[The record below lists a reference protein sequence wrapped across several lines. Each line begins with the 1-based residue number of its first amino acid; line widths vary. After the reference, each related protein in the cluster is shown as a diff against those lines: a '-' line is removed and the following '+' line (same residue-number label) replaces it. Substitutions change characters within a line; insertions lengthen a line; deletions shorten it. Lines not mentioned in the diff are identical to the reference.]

1 MHYIYGV
8 SQTPSRTATMS
19 ASSQGCTCA
28 KLRRLTRRIT
38 AVYDR
43 ELAAAGLRVTQYS
56 LLAALRSDTGTG
68 GTGSAGGIG
77 LTELADRM
85 DMDRSTLS
93 RNLRPLIDRGWAEL
107 IAHGQDARVRVAR
120 LTAQGLA
127 QWQSARPYWKR
138 AQNEVNA
145 TLGAAQ
151 VLQLHQQ
158 LDEVTPLFRPAEPTP
173 ED

>member
-1 MHYIYGV
+1 MHYICGMPQAQSHPAAV
-8 SQTPSRTATMS
+8 SATS
-19 ASSQGCTCA
+19 LGCTCA

-43 ELAAAGLRVTQYS
+43 ELAAAGLRVTQFS

-68 GTGSAGGIG
+68 EGGDGGGIG
-77 LTELADRM
+77 LTELAERM

-93 RNLRPLIDRGWAEL
+93 RNLRPLVDRGWAEL
-107 IAHGQDARVRVAR
+107 AAHGQDARVRVAR

-127 QWQSARPYWKR
+127 QWQSARPHWKR

-158 LDEVTPLFRPAEPTP
+158 LDEVTPLFRPAETTP

>member
-1 MHYIYGV
+1 MHYIRGMQV
-8 SQTPSRTATMS
+8 HPSGSTAAS
-19 ASSQGCTCA
+19 ATSLGCTCA

-43 ELAAAGLRVTQYS
+43 ELAAAGLRVTQFS
-56 LLAALRSDTGTG
+56 LLAALRSDTGSSG
-68 GTGSAGGIG
+68 GGIS
-77 LTELADRM
+77 LTELAERM

-107 IAHGQDARVRVAR
+107 VAHAQDARVRVAR
-120 LTAQGLA
+120 LTPQGLA
-127 QWQSARPYWKR
+127 QWQSARPHWKR

-158 LDEVTPLFRPAEPTP
+158 LDEVTPLFRPAETTP

>member
-1 MHYIYGV
+1 MSQALSRPAAV
-8 SQTPSRTATMS
+8 SATS
-19 ASSQGCTCA
+19 LGCTCA

-43 ELAAAGLRVTQYS
+43 ELAAAGLRVTQFS
-56 LLAALRSDTGTG
+56 LLAALRSDTGG
-68 GTGSAGGIG
+68 ASGSGGIG
-77 LTELADRM
+77 LTELAERM

-93 RNLRPLIDRGWAEL
+93 RNLRPLFDRGWAEL
-107 IAHGQDARVRVAR
+107 AAHGQDARVRVAR

-127 QWQSARPYWKR
+127 QWQSARPHWKR

-158 LDEVTPLFRPAEPTP
+158 LDEVTPLFRPAETTP

>member
-1 MHYIYGV
+1 MHYICRM
-8 SQTPSRTATMS
+8 QAHPSRSTAALATS
-19 ASSQGCTCA
+19 LGCTCA

-43 ELAAAGLRVTQYS
+43 ELAAAGLRVTQFS
-56 LLAALRSDTGTG
+56 LLAALRSDTGSS
-68 GTGSAGGIG
+68 GSGGIS
-77 LTELADRM
+77 LTELAERM

-107 IAHGQDARVRVAR
+107 AAHGQDARVRVAR
-120 LTAQGLA
+120 LTPQGLA
-127 QWQSARPYWKR
+127 QWQLARPHWKR

-158 LDEVTPLFRPAEPTP
+158 LDEVTPLFRPAETTP

>member
-8 SQTPSRTATMS
+8 SQTPARTATMS

-43 ELAAAGLRVTQYS
+43 ELAGAGLRVTQYS
-56 LLAALRSDTGTG
+56 LLAALRNDTSGV
-68 GTGSAGGIG
+68 G
-77 LTELADRM
+77 LTELAERM

-107 IAHGQDARVRVAR
+107 VAHGQDARVRVAR
-120 LTAQGLA
+120 LTAPGLA

-158 LDEVTPLFRPAEPTP
+158 LDEVTPLFRPAETTP

>member
-8 SQTPSRTATMS
+8 SQTPARTATMS

-43 ELAAAGLRVTQYS
+43 ELAGAGLRVTQYS
-56 LLAALRSDTGTG
+56 LLAALRRDTG
-68 GTGSAGGIG
+68 GTGGIG
-77 LTELADRM
+77 LTELAERM

-107 IAHGQDARVRVAR
+107 VAHGQDARVRVAR
-120 LTAQGLA
+120 LTAPGLA
-127 QWQSARPYWKR
+127 QWQAARPYWKR

-158 LDEVTPLFRPAEPTP
+158 LDEVTPLFRPAETTP

>member
-1 MHYIYGV
+1 MHYIGGM
-8 SQTPSRTATMS
+8 SQNSSRVAAS
-19 ASSQGCTCA
+19 VSSQGCTCA

-43 ELAAAGLRVTQYS
+43 ELAAAGLRVTQFS
-56 LLAALRSDTGTG
+56 LLAALRSDTGAEG
-68 GTGSAGGIG
+68 VG
-77 LTELADRM
+77 LTELAERM

-93 RNLRPLIDRGWAEL
+93 RNLRPLITHGWAEL
-107 IAHGQDARVRVAR
+107 VAHGQDARVRVAR
-120 LTAQGLA
+120 LTLQGLA
-127 QWQSARPYWKR
+127 QWQAARPYWKR

-158 LDEVTPLFRPAEPTP
+158 LDEVTPLFRPAETSQ
-173 ED
+173 DD

>member
-1 MHYIYGV
+1 MHYICGV
-8 SQTPSRTATMS
+8 SEHSSRTPAVS
-19 ASSQGCTCA
+19 ASSQGCTCT
-28 KLRRLTRRIT
+28 KLRRLARRIT

-43 ELAAAGLRVTQYS
+43 ELAAAGLRVTQFS

-68 GTGSAGGIG
+68 GIG
-77 LTELADRM
+77 LTELAERM

-93 RNLRPLIDRGWAEL
+93 RNLRPLVERGWAEL
-107 IAHGQDARVRVAR
+107 AAHGQDARVRVAR
-120 LTAQGLA
+120 LTAPGLA
-127 QWQSARPYWKR
+127 QWQAARPHWKR

-158 LDEVTPLFRPAEPTP
+158 LDEITPLFRPAETTP

>member
-1 MHYIYGV
+1 MP
-8 SQTPSRTATMS
+8 QAPSRAPAVSATS
-19 ASSQGCTCA
+19 LGCTCA

-43 ELAAAGLRVTQYS
+43 ELAAAGLRVTQFS
-56 LLAALRSDTGTG
+56 LLAALRNDTGASE
-68 GTGSAGGIG
+68 GTGEGGDIG
-77 LTELADRM
+77 LTELAERM

-93 RNLRPLIDRGWAEL
+93 RNLRPLVDRGWAEL
-107 IAHGQDARVRVAR
+107 AAHGQDARVRVAR

-127 QWQSARPYWKR
+127 QWQLARPHWKR
-138 AQNEVNA
+138 AQKEVNA

-158 LDEVTPLFRPAEPTP
+158 LDEVTPLFRPAEITP

>member
-1 MHYIYGV
+1 MPQAPPRPAAA
-8 SQTPSRTATMS
+8 SATS
-19 ASSQGCTCA
+19 LGCTCA

-43 ELAAAGLRVTQYS
+43 ELAAAGLRVTQFS
-56 LLAALRSDTGTG
+56 LLAALRSDTG
-68 GTGSAGGIG
+68 SADSSGIG
-77 LTELADRM
+77 LTELAERM

-93 RNLRPLIDRGWAEL
+93 RNLRPLVDRGWAEL
-107 IAHGQDARVRVAR
+107 AAHGQDARVRVAR
-120 LTAQGLA
+120 LTALGLA
-127 QWQSARPYWKR
+127 QWQAARPHWKR

-158 LDEVTPLFRPAEPTP
+158 LDEVTPLFRPAETTP

>member
-1 MHYIYGV
+1 MHYIHGM
-8 SQTPSRTATMS
+8 PSSSSRPGTATATS
-19 ASSQGCTCA
+19 LGCTCA

-43 ELAAAGLRVTQYS
+43 ELAAAGLRVTQFS
-56 LLAALRSDTGTG
+56 LLAALRSDTGA
-68 GTGSAGGIG
+68 GSSGIG
-77 LTELADRM
+77 LTELAEHM

-107 IAHGQDARVRVAR
+107 MAHAQDARVRVAR
-120 LTAQGLA
+120 LTPQGLA
-127 QWQSARPYWKR
+127 QWQAARPYWKR
-138 AQNEVNA
+138 AQNEVNT

-158 LDEVTPLFRPAEPTP
+158 LDEVTPLFRPAETTP

>member
-8 SQTPSRTATMS
+8 SQTPARTATMS

-43 ELAAAGLRVTQYS
+43 ELAGAGLRVTQYS
-56 LLAALRSDTGTG
+56 LLAALRSDTSGT
-68 GTGSAGGIG
+68 GGIG
-77 LTELADRM
+77 LTELAERM

-107 IAHGQDARVRVAR
+107 VAHGQDARVRVAR
-120 LTAQGLA
+120 LTAPGLA
-127 QWQSARPYWKR
+127 QWQAARPYWKR

-158 LDEVTPLFRPAEPTP
+158 LDEVTPLFRPAETTP